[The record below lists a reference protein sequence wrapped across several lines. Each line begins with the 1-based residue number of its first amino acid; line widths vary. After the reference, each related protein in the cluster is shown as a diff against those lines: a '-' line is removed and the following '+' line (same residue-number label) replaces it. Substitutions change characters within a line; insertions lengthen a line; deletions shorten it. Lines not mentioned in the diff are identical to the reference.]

1 MQHMN
6 KFILSLLSIVVSANI
21 VAEGESKLKASV
33 NAGYTSNYIVNGLAK
48 TGSQTFAGVDI
59 STQYYGIDT
68 YVGAVTLNAGQ
79 GLGEL
84 HGNVGIGK
92 ALNIFEGFS
101 LRGDAQVFQH
111 QVAVGAS
118 STEGRLTLALDNKYI
133 TPYVVGTYDLDIAG
147 AGYAQRGYIIG
158 LKKSFD
164 IDGFFTITP
173 SVEYGKMTDYDVLS
187 AKVDVS
193 RTLWEKLE
201 LFGQVGWFDNNFD
214 VANYNFAVEEFT
226 GDIAA
231 TAGLRW
237 NF

>member
-1 MQHMN
+1 MN
-6 KFILSLLSIVVSANI
+6 KFILSLLSIVVSVNI

-48 TGSQTFAGVDI
+48 TGSQAFAGVDI
-59 STQYYGIDT
+59 STKYYGIDT

-92 ALNIFEGFS
+92 SLNIFDGFS
-101 LRGDAQVFQH
+101 LRGDAQIFQH
-111 QVAVGAS
+111 QVAQGAS
-118 STEGRLTLALDNKYI
+118 STEGRLSLSLDNKYV

-147 AGYAQRGYIIG
+147 AGYLQKGYIVGI
-158 LKKSFD
+158 KKSFD

-173 SVEYGKMTDYDVLS
+173 SIEYGKMTDYDVLG
-187 AKVDVS
+187 AKLDVS
-193 RTLWEKLE
+193 RTFWEKLE
-201 LFGQVGWFDNNFD
+201 IFGTVGWFDNNFD
-214 VANYNFAVEEFT
+214 VTNYNFAVEEFT

-231 TAGLRW
+231 SAGVRW

>member
-1 MQHMN
+1 MN
-6 KFILSLLSIVVSANI
+6 KFILSLLSVVVSANI
-21 VAEGESKLKASV
+21 MAEGESKLKASV

-48 TGSQTFAGVDI
+48 TGSQTFVGVDI
-59 STQYYGIDT
+59 KTQYYGFDH

-92 ALNIFEGFS
+92 AIEIFDGLS
-101 LRGDAQVFQH
+101 LRGDAQIFQH
-111 QVAVGAS
+111 QVAQGAS
-118 STEGRLTLALDNKYI
+118 STEGRLSLSLDNKYI
-133 TPYVVGTYDLDIAG
+133 TPYVIGTYDLDIAG
-147 AGYAQRGYIIG
+147 AGYMQKGYIVG
-158 LKKSFD
+158 VKRSFD

-173 SVEYGKMTDYDVLS
+173 SIEYGKMTDYDVLG
-187 AKVDVS
+187 AKLDVS

-201 LFGQVGWFDNNFD
+201 LFGTIGWFDNNFD
-214 VANYNFAVEEFT
+214 VVNYNFAVEEFT

-231 TAGLRW
+231 SAGVRW

>member
-48 TGSQTFAGVDI
+48 TGSQTFAGVDV

-68 YVGAVTLNAGQ
+68 YVGAVTLNSGQ

-111 QVAVGAS
+111 KLLSG
-118 STEGRLTLALDNKYI
+118 LALQK
-133 TPYVVGTYDLDIAG
+133 AG
-147 AGYAQRGYIIG
+147 
-158 LKKSFD
+158 
-164 IDGFFTITP
+164 
-173 SVEYGKMTDYDVLS
+173 
-187 AKVDVS
+187 
-193 RTLWEKLE
+193 
-201 LFGQVGWFDNNFD
+201 
-214 VANYNFAVEEFT
+214 
-226 GDIAA
+226 
-231 TAGLRW
+231 
-237 NF
+237 

>member
-1 MQHMN
+1 MN
-6 KFILSLLSIVVSANI
+6 KFILSLLSIIVSANI
-21 VAEGESKLKASV
+21 IAEGESKLKASV

-133 TPYVVGTYDLDIAG
+133 TPYVVGTYDLDIVG

-201 LFGQVGWFDNNFD
+201 IFGQVGWFDNNFD

-231 TAGLRW
+231 TAGVRW

>member
-1 MQHMN
+1 MN
-6 KFILSLLSIVVSANI
+6 KFILSLLSIVVSVNI

-59 STQYYGIDT
+59 STKYYGIDT

-92 ALNIFEGFS
+92 SLNIFDGFS
-101 LRGDAQVFQH
+101 LRGDAQIFQH
-111 QVAVGAS
+111 QVAQGAS
-118 STEGRLTLALDNKYI
+118 STEGRLSLSLDNKYV

-147 AGYAQRGYIIG
+147 AGYLQKGYIVGI
-158 LKKSFD
+158 KKSFD

-173 SVEYGKMTDYDVLS
+173 SIEYGKMTDYDVLG
-187 AKVDVS
+187 AKLDVS
-193 RTLWEKLE
+193 RTFWEKLE
-201 LFGQVGWFDNNFD
+201 IFGTVGWFDNNFD
-214 VANYNFAVEEFT
+214 VTNYNFAVEEFT

-231 TAGLRW
+231 SAGVRW
-237 NF
+237 HF

>member
-1 MQHMN
+1 MN
-6 KFILSLLSIVVSANI
+6 KFILSLLSIVVSVNI

-48 TGSQTFAGVDI
+48 TGSQAFAGVDI
-59 STQYYGIDT
+59 STKYYGIDT

-92 ALNIFEGFS
+92 SLNIFDGFS
-101 LRGDAQVFQH
+101 LRGDAQIFQH
-111 QVAVGAS
+111 QVAQGAS
-118 STEGRLTLALDNKYI
+118 STEGRLSLSLDNKYV

-147 AGYAQRGYIIG
+147 AGYLQKGYIVGI
-158 LKKSFD
+158 KKSFD

-173 SVEYGKMTDYDVLS
+173 SIEYGKMTDYDVLG
-187 AKVDVS
+187 AKLDVS
-193 RTLWEKLE
+193 RTFWEKLE
-201 LFGQVGWFDNNFD
+201 IFGTVGWFDNNFD
-214 VANYNFAVEEFT
+214 VTNYNFAVEEFT

-231 TAGLRW
+231 SAGVRW
-237 NF
+237 HF

>member
-1 MQHMN
+1 MN

-21 VAEGESKLKASV
+21 MAEGESKLKASV

-48 TGSQTFAGVDI
+48 TGSQTFVGVDI
-59 STQYYGIDT
+59 ATQYYGLDT

-92 ALNIFEGFS
+92 AVDVFDGFS

-111 QVAVGAS
+111 QVAQGAS
-118 STEGRLTLALDNKYI
+118 STEGRLSLSLDNKYV
-133 TPYVVGTYDLDIAG
+133 TPYVIGTYDLDIAG
-147 AGYAQRGYIIG
+147 AGYLQKGYIVGI
-158 LKKSFD
+158 KRSFA
-164 IDGFFTITP
+164 IVGFFTITP
-173 SVEYGKMTDYDVLS
+173 SIEYGKMSDYDVLG
-187 AKVDVS
+187 AKLDVS

-201 LFGQVGWFDNNFD
+201 LFGTVGWFDNNFD
-214 VANYNFAVEEFT
+214 VVNYNFAVEEFT

-231 TAGLRW
+231 SAGVRW